1 MAINSRQKGRR
12 GELEVAKL
20 ISQALDFQVKLNYD
34 QAAAGGY
41 DMKVWGWAVEVKR
54 AENPDWRAWQRQA
67 LTSAWKD
74 GLMPILFHRRNHA
87 RYWDV
92 YLPISVF
99 LVVWGGQGPFDEN
112 DWMQVS
118 FEVAIATMRMTHGST
133 YTQGDR
139 ERHDRINT
147 SVSEVTDPAGGG
159 RAHGN
164 GVADQVRQAAG

>member
-1 MAINSRQKGRR
+1 MVINSRQKGRR

-20 ISQALDFQVKLNYD
+20 ISQALDFQVKLNYE
-34 QAAAGGY
+34 QSATGGY

-67 LTSAWKD
+67 LTSAWRD

-92 YLPISVF
+92 YMPISVF
-99 LVVWGGQGPFDEN
+99 LVVWGGQGPFDES

-133 YTQGDR
+133 YTQNDS
-139 ERHDRINT
+139 ERPDRIDT
-147 SVSEVTDPAGGG
+147 RISEASGEAGDST
-159 RAHGN
+159 ASST
-164 GVADQVRQAAG
+164 GVANQIYQAAG

>member
-54 AENPDWRAWQRQA
+54 AESPDWTAWQRQA

-87 RYWDV
+87 RHWDV
-92 YLPISVF
+92 YMPISVF

-118 FEVAIATMRMTHGST
+118 FDVAIATMRMTYGPTHS
-133 YTQGDR
+133 QGDR
-139 ERHDRINT
+139 ERHDRVNT
-147 SVSEVTDPAGGG
+147 AVSET
-159 RAHGN
+159 R
-164 GVADQVRQAAG
+164 DQA

>member
-34 QAAAGGY
+34 QSATGGY

-67 LTSAWKD
+67 LNSAWKD

-99 LVVWGGQGPFDEN
+99 LVVWGGQGPLLRLFGYRA
-112 DWMQVS
+112 WWRWAVW
-118 FEVAIATMRMTHGST
+118 R
-133 YTQGDR
+133 
-139 ERHDRINT
+139 
-147 SVSEVTDPAGGG
+147 G
-159 RAHGN
+159 RANSPKRVTRDNGRPRLCIRWGN
-164 GVADQVRQAAG
+164 TGR

>member
-1 MAINSRQKGRR
+1 MVINSRQKGRR

-20 ISQALDFQVKLNYD
+20 ISQALDFQVKLNYE
-34 QAAAGGY
+34 QSATGGY

-67 LTSAWKD
+67 LTSAWRD

-92 YLPISVF
+92 YMPISVF
-99 LVVWGGQGPFDEN
+99 LVVWGGQGPFDES

-133 YTQGDR
+133 YTQNDS
-139 ERHDRINT
+139 ERPDRIDT
-147 SVSEVTDPAGGG
+147 AISKAGS
-159 RAHGN
+159 
-164 GVADQVRQAAG
+164 AAGSSRANGDGLTTQVHPIAS

>member
-20 ISQALDFQVKLNYD
+20 ISQALDFQVKLNYE
-34 QAAAGGY
+34 QSATGGY

-67 LTSAWKD
+67 LTSAWRD

-92 YLPISVF
+92 YMPISVF

-133 YTQGDR
+133 YTQGDS
-139 ERHDRINT
+139 ERPDRINT
-147 SVSEVTDPAGGG
+147 RISEASGEAGSST
-159 RAHGN
+159 ASST
-164 GVADQVRQAAG
+164 GVANQIHQAAG

>member
-1 MAINSRQKGRR
+1 MVINSRQKGRR

-34 QAAAGGY
+34 QSAAGGY

-67 LTSAWKD
+67 LTSAWRD

-92 YLPISVF
+92 YMPISVF
-99 LVVWGGQGPFDEN
+99 LVVWGGQGPFDES

-133 YTQGDR
+133 YTQGDS
-139 ERHDRINT
+139 ERPDRINT
-147 SVSEVTDPAGGG
+147 AISEASGAAGSS
-159 RAHGN
+159 RASGA
-164 GVADQVRQAAG
+164 GVANQIHQSAG

>member
-34 QAAAGGY
+34 QSATGGY

-67 LTSAWKD
+67 LNSAWKD

-133 YTQGDR
+133 YTQGDS
-139 ERHDRINT
+139 ERPDRINT
-147 SVSEVTDPAGGG
+147 SVSEVTDPARGG
-159 RAHGN
+159 RADSP
-164 GVADQVRQAAG
+164 GVADQVHEAAR